1 MVPANDI
8 VEKNQRKVVFYF
20 VYERGKDFET
30 IKSFPEGMVSEP
42 NGGSVLQFVYFRID
56 NADAVEE
63 SKSDCDIYLA
73 NGGIE
78 E

>member
-1 MVPANDI
+1 
-8 VEKNQRKVVFYF
+8 
-20 VYERGKDFET
+20 
-30 IKSFPEGMVSEP
+30 MVSEP
-42 NGGSVLQFVYFRID
+42 NGGSVLQFVYVRID

-78 E
+78 EERKRRKRRRSWAN